1 MERINRLRSDNK
13 NSFFRMFSKFCEAT
27 NWGNAEE
34 LTEIL
39 YGRFV
44 VEDFYYSDD
53 FKWFSTENYLKSV
66 VIPHKIAVFEAGFEL
81 AKKLPD
87 SARFDELEFID
98 NLWLHDLSK
107 FSFIEAWGY
116 SGWDFNSKRGDKAA
130 FDEAWNH
137 HKHNNPHHPENWL
150 SVGRSGDISVLPM
163 PDIFVAEMVADWIGA
178 GKSYGNTL
186 EQWLPGNL
194 HQFRIHPDSCMFLNK
209 VLNGIGINT
218 RFQDGI
224 FVLK

>member
-1 MERINRLRSDNK
+1 
-13 NSFFRMFSKFCEAT
+13 MFSQFCKAT

-53 FKWFSTENYLKSV
+53 FKWFSVENYLKTV

-87 SARFDELEFID
+87 SARFDEVQFMD

-107 FSFIEAWGY
+107 FSFVEAWGY
-116 SGWDFNSKRGDKAA
+116 SGWNFKTKNGDKAA
-130 FDEAWNH
+130 FDGAWNH
-137 HKHNNPHHPENWL
+137 HKQQNQHHPENWL
-150 SVGRSGDISVLPM
+150 SVGRAGDVTVLPM
-163 PDIFVAEMVADWIGA
+163 PKIYVAEMVADWIGA
-178 GKSYGNTL
+178 GKHYGNTL
-186 EQWLPGNL
+186 ENWLPENV
-194 HQFRIHPDSCMFLNK
+194 HKFRIHQDSLAFLQE
-209 VLNGIGINT
+209 VLNCVGIQTQFHNGFLST
-218 RFQDGI
+218 H
-224 FVLK
+224 